1 MSSGW
6 RHTIVRIV
14 RTRSKTQTRR
24 PVRPDSVEDFFA
36 EQHPP
41 IRREPSVSGRRSRG
55 RRAIVGSIIAAVVLV
70 AGIVAALVLT
80 MPSIGE
86 VEPTGVTKDHAPQLD
101 FVVAHPFRLTA
112 SKVSVRIDGHAVAPS
127 AISVSSGGSVS
138 VDTPRL
144 ADGRHDVSATVDGV
158 GVLRLA
164 MHHRWSITV
173 DTVAPEVRTTS
184 PAPAT
189 ADDAGTYDEV
199 GVVAITKLPI
209 TVTAKTEAGA
219 GFSLASSRASVEP
232 VHDGV
237 SDSTTRSAKITLPE
251 GAQTLLVQSTDA
263 AGNTGVQRI
272 PVVVDTTA
280 PAILGKVPALVKDAH
295 LGLELRTTDAHGTRM
310 TAQVDGKDVA
320 DGDLEVTDS
329 TPPAAAGATADDAA
343 TATPTPTAG
352 DTLPIAATYVLK
364 VQDPLYEGRHTLQL
378 TTTDSLGATRT
389 IKRAFLVD
397 AAETLDAAAGIKG
410 GARGKDVTALQTELI
425 RQEMTTKAALGA
437 EFTGRTYGLR
447 TKAAVQK
454 LQQSKGVAA
463 DGVAGADTL
472 AALTLK
478 LVVDRAAHTL
488 TLYRAGA
495 VVKTWGVA
503 VGSPQYPT
511 PAGSFKIQSMQE
523 NPTWTPPDSVWAKG
537 AKAIGPGPD
546 NPLGTRWMGID
557 GTVGIHGTNSP
568 ASIGFSVSH
577 GCIRMRIPDVEDV
590 FSRVRVGT
598 PVEVR

>member
-199 GVVAITKLPI
+199 EGERCRVNVTLCTGIDEERVRKANLGYLAPEDFDLAAYEADPDTMVVPN
-209 TVTAKTEAGA
+209 AG
-219 GFSLASSRASVEP
+219 
-232 VHDGV
+232 
-237 SDSTTRSAKITLPE
+237 
-251 GAQTLLVQSTDA
+251 
-263 AGNTGVQRI
+263 
-272 PVVVDTTA
+272 
-280 PAILGKVPALVKDAH
+280 
-295 LGLELRTTDAHGTRM
+295 
-310 TAQVDGKDVA
+310 
-320 DGDLEVTDS
+320 
-329 TPPAAAGATADDAA
+329 
-343 TATPTPTAG
+343 
-352 DTLPIAATYVLK
+352 
-364 VQDPLYEGRHTLQL
+364 
-378 TTTDSLGATRT
+378 
-389 IKRAFLVD
+389 
-397 AAETLDAAAGIKG
+397 ETLF
-410 GARGKDVTALQTELI
+410 R
-425 RQEMTTKAALGA
+425 
-437 EFTGRTYGLR
+437 LR
-447 TKAAVQK
+447 
-454 LQQSKGVAA
+454 
-463 DGVAGADTL
+463 
-472 AALTLK
+472 
-478 LVVDRAAHTL
+478 
-488 TLYRAGA
+488 
-495 VVKTWGVA
+495 
-503 VGSPQYPT
+503 
-511 PAGSFKIQSMQE
+511 
-523 NPTWTPPDSVWAKG
+523 
-537 AKAIGPGPD
+537 
-546 NPLGTRWMGID
+546 
-557 GTVGIHGTNSP
+557 
-568 ASIGFSVSH
+568 
-577 GCIRMRIPDVEDV
+577 
-590 FSRVRVGT
+590 
-598 PVEVR
+598 